1 MSRRNLA
8 VECVLI
14 CISLFVLVA
23 VLQAVPTSGPMGRM
37 THALLPVVW
46 IGVPWILL
54 RRRNESFQAFGL
66 HLDDLAA
73 SLRTGMIVSVLLL
86 VPYFILF
93 ILWFGRPGQSAGSGF
108 ALGRWLNMSLYQV
121 LYIALPEEF
130 FFRGYLH
137 SRLNQIFGTPRRLF
151 GASVGVGLVITAGVF
166 MLFHLLLSVN
176 LWNVGV
182 LVPALVFGWLR
193 DRTGS
198 IAAPT
203 LFHALSNIAL
213 FTIQGNY

>member
-1 MSRRNLA
+1 LA
-8 VECVLI
+8 VECVLV
-14 CISLFVLVA
+14 CIGLFAFIA
-23 VLQAVPTSGPMGRM
+23 VLQAVPTAGRLGRLV
-37 THALLPVVW
+37 HALLPVAW
-46 IGVPWILL
+46 IGVPWFLL
-54 RRRNESFQAFGL
+54 SGRNESFQAFGL
-66 HLDDLAA
+66 HLNDLAR
-73 SLRTGMIVSVLLL
+73 SLWTGIIVSLLVL

-93 ILWFGRPGQSAGSGF
+93 SLWFGRPAETASDSF
-108 ALGRWLNMSLYQV
+108 AIGKWLSMSLYQFV
-121 LYIALPEEF
+121 YIAFPEEF

-137 SRLNQIFGTPRRLF
+137 NRLNQIFGIPRRLF
-151 GASVGVGLVITAGVF
+151 GASVGAGLVITAGVF

-176 LWNVGV
+176 LWNAGIFF
-182 LVPALVFGWLR
+182 PALIFGWLR